1 MENWMLWLI
10 LAVLLSFSASFSG
23 FEAALFSL
31 TPQQRERTS
40 ARVTALLERPRELL
54 VTVLLG
60 NLFVNILYFS
70 IAVRI
75 DWGDATYAP
84 VLTLLAPLVIILVLG
99 EILPKTL
106 ALRAPHLVSRT
117 GALPIAVLV
126 RVLGPVTRGFSR
138 TLEVIS
144 RALGKSGG
152 DERQITSEDLAQV
165 LAVSE
170 KSGLLERGEADMLA
184 EIVELA
190 GIRVREIMTPRVD
203 ALMLDVDEEDLEAVI
218 EEAAQHRVTWLP
230 VIEEDPDHVL
240 GCVQLRDL
248 YLRGA
253 RSLRQLVMPVKFVPE
268 VAHAL
273 DLLRV
278 FREDRASEAVV
289 VDEWGG
295 TAGVVTIEDVFEE
308 IVGELRVEGE
318 ERERPVVPLGEGRF
332 RVAGALSIRDW
343 NDEFG
348 FQVVP
353 IEFETVGGFVTA
365 LLGRIPKVGDEARVG
380 ALVFEVSEARG
391 RRVVSVDMHVERE
404 LVEAAR

>member
-1 MENWMLWLI
+1 MENWVLWLI

-31 TPQQRERTS
+31 TPQQRERAS
-40 ARVTALLERPRELL
+40 ARVVSLLERPRELL

-106 ALRAPHLVSRT
+106 ALRAPHLVSGT
-117 GALPIAVLV
+117 GALPIGVLV

-248 YLRGA
+248 YLRGT

-365 LLGRIPKVGDEARVG
+365 LLGRIPKVGDEARAG

>member
-1 MENWMLWLI
+1 MENWYLWLA
-10 LAVLLSFSASFSG
+10 LAVLMSFSAGFSG

-31 TPQQRERTS
+31 DPEQRGR
-40 ARVTALLERPRELL
+40 AHPRVRRLLEHQRELL

-60 NLFVNILYFS
+60 NLLVNILYFS
-70 IAVRI
+70 LAVRL
-75 DWGDATYAP
+75 DWGEARYAP
-84 VLTLLAPLVIILVLG
+84 LVALLAPLVAILILG

-106 ALRAPHLVSRT
+106 ALRAPDVISNL
-117 GALPIAVLV
+117 GALPIAGLV
-126 RVLGPVTRGFSR
+126 RVLKPVTRAFSY
-138 TLEVIS
+138 TLELIA
-144 RALGKSGG
+144 RALGERGD
-152 DERQITSEDLAQV
+152 DEREISTDDLAQV
-165 LAVSE
+165 LSVSE
-170 KSGLLERGEADMLA
+170 ESGLIERGEADMLA

-203 ALMLDVDEEDLEAVI
+203 AMMLDVDEENLGAVL
-218 EEAAQHRVTWLP
+218 EEAARKRVTWLP
-230 VIEEDPDHVL
+230 VFEEDPDHVL
-240 GCVQLRDL
+240 GCVMLRDL
-248 YLRGA
+248 YRRGE
-253 RSLRQLVMPVKFVPE
+253 RGIRQLVMPVKFVPE

-273 DLLRV
+273 DLLHTFRV
-278 FREDRASEAVV
+278 DRAAEAVV

-365 LLGRIPKVGDEARVG
+365 LLGRIPKAGDQARAG
-380 ALVFEVSEARG
+380 ALVFEVSEVRG
-391 RRVVSVDMHVERE
+391 RRVVSVDMHAQVHAEG
-404 LVEAAR
+404 AR

>member
-1 MENWMLWLI
+1 MGAWYLWSALMLL
-10 LAVLLSFSASFSG
+10 LLCSAVFSG

-31 TPQQRERTS
+31 TPDQRLR
-40 ARVTALLERPRELL
+40 APQRVTRLLEDPRGLL

-60 NLFVNILYFS
+60 NLLVNVIYFS
-70 IAVRI
+70 IAVGL
-75 DWGDATYAP
+75 DWGQARYSP
-84 VLTLLAPLVIILVLG
+84 LLKLLAPLVTILVFG
-99 EILPKTL
+99 EMVPKTL
-106 ALRAPHLVSRT
+106 ALRAPRVVSRL
-117 GALPIAVLV
+117 GALPITIIVGTL
-126 RVLGPVTRGFSR
+126 RPVTRAFSR
-138 TLEVIS
+138 TLELIS
-144 RALGKSGG
+144 RALGERGD
-152 DERQITSEDLAQV
+152 DERAISTEDLAQV
-165 LAVSE
+165 LSVSE
-170 KSGLLERGEADMLA
+170 KTGLLERGEADMLA

-203 ALMLDVDEEDLEAVI
+203 ALMLDVDQDPEPVI
-218 EEAAQHRVTWLP
+218 AEAARRRMTWLP
-230 VIEEDPDHVL
+230 VIEDDPDHVL

-248 YLRGA
+248 YLRGK
-253 RSLRQLVMPVKFVPE
+253 RSVRQLVMPVKFVPE

-278 FREDRASEAVV
+278 FREDRASEAIV

-318 ERERPVVPLGEGRF
+318 EREQPVVPLGEGRF
-332 RVAGALSIRDW
+332 RVPGALAIRDW

-365 LLGRIPKVGDEARVG
+365 LLGRIPKAGDEARAG
-380 ALVFEVSEARG
+380 ALVFVVREVRG
-391 RRVVSVDMHVERE
+391 RRVVSVDMHVEDGGGRAE
-404 LVEAAR
+404 

>member
-1 MENWMLWLI
+1 MGGWYLWLA
-10 LAVLLSFSASFSG
+10 LGLLLSFSAGFSS

-31 TPQQRERTS
+31 DSEQRDRAHS
-40 ARVTALLERPRELL
+40 RVRRLLENPRELL

-70 IAVRI
+70 LAARL
-75 DWGDATYAP
+75 DWGGAPYSP
-84 VLTLLAPLVIILVLG
+84 VLSVLAPLVTILVLG

-106 ALRAPHLVSRT
+106 ALRAPRATSSL
-117 GALPIAVLV
+117 GALPISALV
-126 RVLGPVTRGFSR
+126 RLLKPVTRAFSK
-138 TLEVIS
+138 TLELIS
-144 RALGKSGG
+144 RALGKTGD
-152 DERQITSEDLAQV
+152 DEREISTEDLAQV
-165 LAVSE
+165 LSVSE
-170 KSGLLERGEADMLA
+170 KSGLIERGEADMLG

-203 ALMLDVDEEDLEAVI
+203 AMMLDVDEEDLEAVLK
-218 EEAAQHRVTWLP
+218 EASRQRVTWLP
-230 VIEEDPDHVL
+230 VFEEGPDHVL

-248 YLRGA
+248 YLRGQ
-253 RSLRQLVMPVKFVPE
+253 RSLRQLTMPVKFVPE

-273 DLLRV
+273 DLLHAL
-278 FREDRASEAVV
+278 REDRASEAVV

-365 LLGRIPKVGDEARVG
+365 LLGRIPKTGDEARVG
-380 ALVFEVSEARG
+380 SLVFEVSEVRG
-391 RRVVSVDMHVERE
+391 RRVVSVDMHVEQDAKGVLR
-404 LVEAAR
+404 